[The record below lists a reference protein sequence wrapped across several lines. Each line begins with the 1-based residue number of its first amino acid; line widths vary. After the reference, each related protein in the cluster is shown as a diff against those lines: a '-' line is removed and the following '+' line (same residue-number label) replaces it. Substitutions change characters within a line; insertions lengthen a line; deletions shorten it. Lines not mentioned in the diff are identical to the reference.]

1 MQPTCMQLIPA
12 IFFASEKFCCCIKY
26 GKSNCH
32 YSLLQHMNCELL
44 DERWKRKGSPVYQC
58 LSASWKNVRYKSI
71 NRRDF
76 WMQLTFFL
84 HRCNSFFGFL
94 VVVLIHIE
102 HGTHAHIFVDC
113 APMQPLAGGPTVADG
128 VVAQFASLTI
138 FCLSPQKC
146 AVAPKAH
153 LRTPTGRVSG
163 SKNAPLLSV
172 ECFVL
177 CLCSFHG
184 QRCFRLY
191 CLRTVWFTYVW
202 YYLRLNCYILKFL

>member
-1 MQPTCMQLIPA
+1 MNTCCLA
-12 IFFASEKFCCCIKY
+12 
-26 GKSNCH
+26 
-32 YSLLQHMNCELL
+32 
-44 DERWKRKGSPVYQC
+44 WKRKASPVNRC

-76 WMQLTFFL
+76 WMQFTFVFTSVQFIL
-84 HRCNSFFGFL
+84 WILGCGSQ
-94 VVVLIHIE
+94 
-102 HGTHAHIFVDC
+102 THWTWYAPHIFVGC

-138 FCLSPQKC
+138 FCLSSQKC

-202 YYLRLNCYILKFL
+202 YYLRLNCYIVKFL